1 MENTFE
7 ILIVEDDE
15 TLAAGLCRALLS
27 QGLKAESCGLL
38 KSARAKI
45 RQKNY
50 AL

>member
-27 QGLKAESCGLL
+27 QGLKAEKLCVVDTGC
-38 KSARAKI
+38 KFA
-45 RQKNY
+45 
-50 AL
+50 